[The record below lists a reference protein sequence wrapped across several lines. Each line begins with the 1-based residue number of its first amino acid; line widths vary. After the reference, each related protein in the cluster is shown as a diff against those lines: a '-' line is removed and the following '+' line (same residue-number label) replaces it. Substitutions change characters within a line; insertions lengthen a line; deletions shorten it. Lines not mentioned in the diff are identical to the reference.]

1 MCDLG
6 YPLSNRYVT
15 QEQVAVV
22 LFVAVTGGFHNL
34 AEVFE
39 VAPVRSAQRTFAGC
53 L

>member
-22 LFVAVTGGFHNL
+22 LFQREFPARQGGG
-34 AEVFE
+34 ESKV
-39 VAPVRSAQRTFAGC
+39 QRLWGMMYE
-53 L
+53 